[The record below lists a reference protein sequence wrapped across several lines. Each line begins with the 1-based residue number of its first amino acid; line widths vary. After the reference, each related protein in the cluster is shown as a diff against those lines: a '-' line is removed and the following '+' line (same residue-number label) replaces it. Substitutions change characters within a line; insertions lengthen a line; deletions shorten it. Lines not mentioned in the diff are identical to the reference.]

1 VGADGASADVG
12 CSPDPDPRKERA
24 RAVSARAGECID
36 GRFRLRGGRGVG
48 GGEMGGNGE
57 RGASHALLSGLMR
70 ASAGEM
76 GRRRDGGAV

>member
-1 VGADGASADVG
+1 
-12 CSPDPDPRKERA
+12 
-24 RAVSARAGECID
+24 
-36 GRFRLRGGRGVG
+36 
-48 GGEMGGNGE
+48 MGGNGE